1 MNNNKRETENPL
13 FHVDKQNHEDK
24 LEKVPI
30 ECHNGITQNL
40 WSSLSIETRKNIYS
54 KCLQSS
60 FSYGSFPEGVNN
72 SIWSLISD
80 EDKTDILLNTP
91 MISSK
96 YRSNIY
102 KFIFDVDGANNNYDT
117 SFSAISIVSALLLTI
132 PFASAS
138 YFDSDFL
145 ETLTSTIENCP
156 ESSKWGKSFR
166 DPKSID
172 FLINNF
178 NQLNTNIFFASLLGI
193 IISTVYF
200 ILKPSNLDII
210 SKWSKLKLKF
220 LAVLGSMTLLMN
232 IIFLMNFGI
241 CLSSYV
247 MVPMSNCGDDKVNW
261 AQGIIAFVIILFLS
275 VYLLA

>member
-1 MNNNKRETENPL
+1 MNNNNLETENPL
-13 FHVDKQNHEDK
+13 FHNKQNHEDT

-40 WSSLSIETRKNIYS
+40 WSSLSLETRKNIYS

-60 FSYGSFPEGVNN
+60 MAYGSFPEGVNN
-72 SIWSLISD
+72 SIWNIISD
-80 EDKTDILLNTP
+80 EDKTDILLNTH

-102 KFIFDVDGANNNYDT
+102 KFIYDLDGAINNYDT

-156 ESSKWGKSFR
+156 ESSRWSQKKL
-166 DPKSID
+166 SID
-172 FLINNF
+172 AVINGF
-178 NQLNTNIFFASLLGI
+178 NQFNTNIFFCKF
-193 IISTVYF
+193 TRYYYF
-200 ILKPSNLDII
+200 N
-210 SKWSKLKLKF
+210 
-220 LAVLGSMTLLMN
+220 
-232 IIFLMNFGI
+232 
-241 CLSSYV
+241 CLFY
-247 MVPMSNCGDDKVNW
+247 
-261 AQGIIAFVIILFLS
+261 F
-275 VYLLA
+275 